1 MTLPI
6 RARLTLWYSSVV
18 LLVLA
23 TGAVISSVAQ
33 WRLAVQRLDDDL
45 ARSMATLQ
53 GVMRKEIDE
62 GMTLEASSEE
72 ASIEVV
78 VPDRTL
84 VLTRED
90 GNILQVWG
98 LPLDRPS
105 LPPLRREPEFV
116 TVATP
121 ADELRV
127 FSQFVEDRGHR
138 YIAGVMAPLK
148 VLRAQHAEMVRAM
161 SVGVLMA
168 LVTAAVGGW
177 FIGRQTLRPLTK
189 MADQARR
196 INERDPHARLTAPPV
211 NDELSQLAG
220 AFNGLLDR
228 LASALSFQRQFM
240 ADASHELRTPVS
252 VVRTAT
258 QVTLSKAVR
267 TADEYRE
274 SLVIIGEQAN
284 RLSQLVDSMFF
295 LSRAE
300 AHGVPLQREFL
311 NLDDIVMES
320 VRAFRVLANQRGV
333 NVTAT
338 GDEEASLAGDA
349 GLLRRMVGNLFDD
362 AIRHAAPRGQVA
374 AELERSTDRV
384 VLRITND
391 GPRIE
396 PDDRDRIFERFVR
409 IGGSDGAG
417 LGLPIA
423 RWIAEAH
430 GGRLQ
435 LDDSRPGC
443 TTFSVTLPAEPA
455 EPAQRVVVTA
465 RSA

>member
-1 MTLPI
+1 MTLSI

-18 LLVLA
+18 VLVLVTA
-23 TGAVISSVAQ
+23 AVIGSVAQ
-33 WRLAVQRLDDDL
+33 WRLTLQRLDDDL

-62 GMTLEASSEE
+62 GMTLEGSSEE

-90 GNILQVWG
+90 GSILQVWG
-98 LPLDRPS
+98 LPLDRAS
-105 LPPLRREPEFV
+105 VPPLRREPDFV

-121 ADELRV
+121 AEELRV
-127 FSQFVEDRGHR
+127 LSQFVEERGHR

-148 VLRAQHAEMVRAM
+148 ALHAQHAEMVRAM
-161 SVGVLMA
+161 SLGVLMA
-168 LVTAAVGGW
+168 LVTAAIGGW

-196 INERDPHARLTAPPV
+196 INERDPRERLAAPPV

-220 AFNGLLDR
+220 AFNGLLHR

-252 VVRTAT
+252 VVRTTT

-267 TADEYRE
+267 SADEYRE
-274 SLVIIGEQAN
+274 SLVIIGEQAT
-284 RLSQLVDSMFF
+284 RLSQLVDSMFL

-320 VRAFRVLANQRGV
+320 VRAVRVLANQRGV
-333 NVTAT
+333 NVTTT
-338 GDEEASLAGDA
+338 GDEEASLTGDA
-349 GLLRRMVGNLFDD
+349 ALLRQMVGNLFDN
-362 AIRHAAPRGQVA
+362 AIRHAAPRGRVA

-391 GPRIE
+391 GPGIE
-396 PDDRDRIFERFVR
+396 PGDRERIFERFVQLR
-409 IGGSDGAG
+409 LVGRCRPRPANREMDRRSTWRQAA
-417 LGLPIA
+417 A
-423 RWIAEAH
+423 R
-430 GGRLQ
+430 
-435 LDDSRPGC
+435 
-443 TTFSVTLPAEPA
+443 
-455 EPAQRVVVTA
+455 
-465 RSA
+465 